1 MVAVDLHL
9 SRSVGFSGARLDD
22 DRRELA
28 YWTDGEAMAAYGDS
42 AETIRVVALLFVQQR
57 SMNQADWRRCLLD
70 RVCVA
75 GLEG

>member
-1 MVAVDLHL
+1 MVAVDLQL
-9 SRSVGFSGARLDD
+9 AGSVSFSGARLEDA
-22 DRRELA
+22 RRELA

-57 SMNQADWRRCLLD
+57 SMNQADWCGCLLD